1 MARSSAPG
9 TAFLLGEHAVV
20 YGEPAL
26 LFAVGRR
33 ATVTARNKGAVGDDL
48 PDSAYVREAVERARG
63 HAGDDTSLSVEV
75 ESDIPVGA
83 GLGSSAAVSVAT
95 LHAVSRELG
104 APMEREKVAEEAHG
118 VELDVQGAASP
129 ADTYTATMGGYTV
142 VGDDEKRRLEVPDEP
157 TRFAV
162 GWDGGSAPTGEM
174 VEGVSRLVDS
184 NPVAEDVVESIG
196 DLSRRG
202 VELAEAGETDALG
215 TLMDM
220 NHGLLDAL
228 GVSSS
233 SLSRMVWA
241 VRDAGGSAKL
251 TGAGGAGCVVAHPAT
266 DDVLD
271 SVAYEAEETFAA
283 EVAEGVRS
291 EDA

>member
-1 MARSSAPG
+1 
-9 TAFLLGEHAVV
+9 
-20 YGEPAL
+20 
-26 LFAVGRR
+26 
-33 ATVTARNKGAVGDDL
+33 
-48 PDSAYVREAVERARG
+48 
-63 HAGDDTSLSVEV
+63 
-75 ESDIPVGA
+75 
-83 GLGSSAAVSVAT
+83 
-95 LHAVSRELG
+95 
-104 APMEREKVAEEAHG
+104 
-118 VELDVQGAASP
+118 
-129 ADTYTATMGGYTV
+129 MGGYTV

-266 DDVLD
+266 DDVLE
-271 SVAYEAEETFAA
+271 SIACEAEETFAA